1 MAAEIDAARSP
12 VALVVEFDAK
22 NNVLRGTLDGP
33 MTGAILLDLYA
44 RAAKYMA
51 SRPPCRGILDFS
63 KVTKFEVSTDAI
75 RQVAAAA
82 PAFPAG
88 YMRVLVIPRD
98 FIYGLARMFQILTQ
112 ETRPELRVVRTMEEA
127 YRLLEVAS
135 PDFQPVNDTV

>member
-1 MAAEIDAARSP
+1 M
-12 VALVVEFDAK
+12 ALVVEFDAK
-22 NNVLRGTLDGP
+22 NNILRGTLDGR
-33 MTGAILLDLYA
+33 MTGAILLDFYP

-63 KVTKFEVSTDAI
+63 KVADFEVSSAAI
-75 RQVAAAA
+75 RQVAALP

-112 ETRPELRVVRTMEEA
+112 ETRPELQVVRTIEEA
-127 YRLLEVAS
+127 YRLLEVSS
-135 PDFQPVNDTV
+135 PEFHRVDDIE